1 MTLILSD
8 RLRSRRS
15 CTAASVVGDVPAMYL
30 MFGLAWSTSSTS
42 LSCTSLPVSPYLVAT
57 TLSALSLVASRKPLL
72 PASTQPA
79 PGGPGNQATSVSAEP
94 FGCSLAMYAL
104 ALYPIVSNDTS
115 DFAARSFDDMPL
127 ITSITG

>member
-1 MTLILSD
+1 MTLTLSD

-15 CTAASVVGDVPAMYL
+15 WTAASVVGDVPAMYL
-30 MFGLAWSTSSTS
+30 IFGLAWSTSSTS

-57 TLSALSLVASRKPLL
+57 FLSALFLIASLKPLL

-79 PGGPGNQATSVSAEP
+79 PGGPGNHATSTSDEP
-94 FGCSLAMYAL
+94 FGCSLAMYSRAL
-104 ALYPIVSNDTS
+104 KPIVSNETR
-115 DFAARSFDDMPL
+115 DFAETSLDDMPL